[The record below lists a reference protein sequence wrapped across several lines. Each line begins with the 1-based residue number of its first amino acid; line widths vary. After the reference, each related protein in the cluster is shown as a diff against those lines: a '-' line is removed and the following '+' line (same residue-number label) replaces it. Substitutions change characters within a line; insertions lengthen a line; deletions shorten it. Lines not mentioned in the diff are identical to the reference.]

1 MNNKTAMIFME
12 LVFDMPYLGQVIC
25 FDYDQDSVEVLL
37 PALFNTIMPKDGWI
51 VNLTFVHVGHTV
63 WLLARRYDM
72 FYMQL
77 LHWQCISAKYL
88 LIVLRPE
95 ILCENDLVSVSIIN
109 GQLDLL
115 FKRLKGNEKF
125 F

>member
-25 FDYDQDSVEVLL
+25 FVYDQESVEVLL
-37 PALFNTIMPKDGWI
+37 PALFNTIMPKDGCI

-77 LHWQCISAKYL
+77 LH
-88 LIVLRPE
+88 
-95 ILCENDLVSVSIIN
+95 
-109 GQLDLL
+109 
-115 FKRLKGNEKF
+115 
-125 F
+125 